1 MTEVLARYEWMGNFI
16 LDGVAHK
23 AAGRVPDFS
32 GCGLGDRDLGWVCK
46 SEIETEKIKRGLQRA
61 GFRVEI
67 KP

>member
-1 MTEVLARYEWMGNFI
+1 MSG
-16 LDGVAHK
+16 K

-32 GCGLGDRDLGWVCK
+32 GCGLGDRDMGWICR